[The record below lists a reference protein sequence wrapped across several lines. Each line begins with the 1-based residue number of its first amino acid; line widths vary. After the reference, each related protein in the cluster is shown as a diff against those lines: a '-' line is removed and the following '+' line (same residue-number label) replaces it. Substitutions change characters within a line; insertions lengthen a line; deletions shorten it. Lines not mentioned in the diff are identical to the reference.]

1 MDSDDVLKMSFN
13 LRQDSEDLLQ
23 MSSKVRR
30 DSEDVPQT
38 SGILSGA
45 DLPSVHLLVF
55 VCVVQHA
62 HEKFLRN

>member
-1 MDSDDVLKMSFN
+1 MVI
-13 LRQDSEDLLQ
+13 LRQELYAIRLLSLSYVIDSLL
-23 MSSKVRR
+23 S
-30 DSEDVPQT
+30 
-38 SGILSGA
+38 A